1 MTENIEFRNKE
12 ILFFDV
18 YQHMLCYANESQFGL
33 RNKNIQWE
41 RDWFDIQSV
50 ALSGN
55 WIAIASAS
63 EIRIVDLAGNLIQ
76 SFTFDRVILA
86 MRAYENLLAIVYHE
100 SVPMYESQMLA
111 MKIYNVRQFEVAPV
125 ICT

>member
-1 MTENIEFRNKE
+1 
-12 ILFFDV
+12 
-18 YQHMLCYANESQFGL
+18 MLCYANESQFGL